1 MAKEFKFK
9 GKTLEELKQMSLSE
23 FAKLIPARERRKLS
37 RGFTEAEKR
46 LLLKV
51 KDFKEGKR
59 KKNIKT
65 HCRDMV
71 IIPDMIDLM
80 IYIHSGKI
88 FMPIQIMP
96 EMLGH
101 RLGEYVSTRQRVSH
115 SAPGIGATRSSAFAS
130 VK

>member
-9 GKTLEELKQMSLSE
+9 GKTLEEIKQMPLSE
-23 FAKLIPARERRKLS
+23 FAKLISSRERRKLL
-37 RGFTEAEKR
+37 RGFTDAEKR

-51 KDFKEGKR
+51 KEFKEGKR

-65 HCRDMV
+65 HCRDMIV
-71 IIPDMIDLM
+71 IPGMIDLM
-80 IYIHSGKI
+80 IYVHSGKV
-88 FMPIQIMP
+88 FMPIQIIP

-101 RLGEYVSTRQRVSH
+101 RLGEYVPSRQKVSH

>member
-9 GKTLEELKQMSLSE
+9 GKTLEEVKQMPLSE
-23 FAKLIPARERRKLS
+23 FAKLISSRERRKLS
-37 RGFTEAEKR
+37 RGFTDAEKR

-71 IIPDMIDLM
+71 ILPAMIDLM
-80 IYIHSGKI
+80 IYVHRGKV
-88 FMPIQIMP
+88 FAPIQIIP

-101 RLGEYVSTRQRVSH
+101 RLGEYVPSRQKVSH
-115 SAPGIGATRSSAFAS
+115 SAPGIGATRSSASAS

>member
-9 GKTLEELKQMSLSE
+9 GKTLEEIKQMPLSE
-23 FAKLIPARERRKLS
+23 FAKLISSRERRKLL
-37 RGFTEAEKR
+37 RGFTDAEKR

-51 KDFKEGKR
+51 KEFKEGKR

-65 HCRDMV
+65 HCRDMIV
-71 IIPDMIDLM
+71 IPDMIDLM
-80 IYIHSGKI
+80 IYVHSGKV
-88 FMPIQIMP
+88 FMPIQIIP

-101 RLGEYVSTRQRVSH
+101 RLGEYVPSRQKVSH

>member
-9 GKTLEELKQMSLSE
+9 GKTLEELKQMHVE
-23 FAKLIPARERRKLS
+23 DFAKLIPSRERRKLS
-37 RGFTEAEKR
+37 RGFTEAEKK
-46 LLLKV
+46 LLIKV
-51 KDFKEGKR
+51 RAFNEGKR
-59 KKNIKT
+59 KKKIKT

-71 IIPDMIDLM
+71 VIPEMLDLM
-80 IYIHSGKI
+80 IYVHSGKV
-88 FMPIQIMP
+88 FMPIQILP

-101 RLGEYVSTRQRVSH
+101 RLGEYVATRQKVSH

>member
-1 MAKEFKFK
+1 MVKEFKFK
-9 GKTLEELKQMSLSE
+9 GKTLEEIKQMPLSE
-23 FAKLIPARERRKLS
+23 FAKLIPSRERRKLS
-37 RGFTEAEKR
+37 RGFTDAEKR

-51 KDFKEGKR
+51 REFKEGKR

-65 HCRDMV
+65 HCRDIIVIPEMV
-71 IIPDMIDLM
+71 DLM
-80 IYIHSGKI
+80 IYVHSGKV
-88 FMPIQIMP
+88 FMPVQILP

-101 RLGEYVSTRQRVSH
+101 RLGEYVPTRQKVSH